1 MRRAAK
7 SKAFALII
15 VVASAAAVG
24 RAQTVINGST
34 MALKSSGAAANNT
47 AWTLGSNGYLGT
59 YIQVPSAG
67 STVSFDLN
75 ATGIVS
81 NGVLPDVTLSVA
93 GTNDPFSVTTAANG
107 DYIASVT
114 LPGDSS
120 ANANGMYAVRL
131 QLDNQSATATPS
143 VTINKLTVT
152 GATVVN
158 SNTDAIAL
166 EAAQTYADKFRS
178 GPGTVTLSNSSGI
191 HLGAGTSVQVKL
203 TSNAFNFAAA
213 VYGDSTF
220 SNDSQWINVGS
231 NGQNLAPTTTEQIN
245 YQNAIKT
252 NFNMIVPA
260 NSGKWINN
268 EFTQGSVNMNLTDA
282 MTQFATQN
290 GLRVRMHNVIW
301 NTEQPSFISGMFG
314 STTGT
319 GGNFGTFIGNQ
330 TTLVNDINSRAN
342 YYTEGNVAHVAGTA
356 RADNYT
362 EMDVFNEPFHG
373 QSAQVNYLANGALGI
388 SGAANVYK
396 QIAADDAAVNA
407 NTRLY
412 VNEYNVLQFSPSTIS
427 SAGVAAGSDNY
438 ANWYL
443 NGVQSLQKAGAPI
456 GGIGA
461 ELYVNTSNLVSA
473 ATMEQAMENL
483 AVAKDPNGNPMPFS
497 LTEFGV
503 ATGQTPTV
511 ANYDT
516 DLQTALTMAYGD
528 PQATTF
534 GYWGGIGGPHDSSA
548 YSLYDSNYN
557 LTANGTTWQAFQ
569 SQYNTN
575 LTLTTDANGKIS
587 FNGTYGTYQVTVDG
601 QNYTLNLVPGTATY
615 GLLTAVTN
623 ANWTGGGTTNN
634 WSTANNWGTT
644 APFAGMVLSFGGA
657 TKTTNN
663 NDYAAGTA
671 FDGIQ
676 FASTAGAFVLNGNSI
691 NLGGNIVNNS
701 ASLQTINTPLQ
712 LLQTTTLSAVT
723 GNLAVGGAITGNFG
737 LAMSGPGSVTLSAM
751 NGYTG
756 DTNVNGGSLTIASG
770 GSIASSNVIVA
781 ASSTLNINGSFATT
795 PTLTVNGGTVNFGA
809 STTNALVSVKLT
821 AINLNSNALIT
832 VGAAS
837 PNRTVLYTSA
847 LNFTDGTGLLDL
859 GPNDLIIHGGSLS
872 TITSELMTGRNGGSG
887 GAWTGSVGI
896 TSSAA
901 ATSSNTALGIEVN
914 DDGSGHALMTS
925 FDGVPVSD
933 GDILVKYT
941 FVGDADLSGSIDAT
955 DYSLIDNG
963 FAKGLTGW
971 NNGDFNYD
979 SVVNGDDYTLIDNA
993 FNTQG
998 SVSFAAITVEP
1009 TETIATTAS
1018 VPEPTSLVLVAIA
1031 AISLRSRRSRRI

>member
-1 MRRAAK
+1 MRRIRK
-7 SKAFALII
+7 CEALAIL
-15 VVASAAAVG
+15 VMASAAAVG
-24 RAQTVINGST
+24 RAQTVVNGGS
-34 MALKSSGAAANNT
+34 MVLKSSGAANST
-47 AWTLGSNGYLGT
+47 AWTLNSNGYLGT
-59 YIQVPSAG
+59 YIQVPSGG

-75 ATGIVS
+75 ATGIIS

-93 GTNDPFSVTTAANG
+93 GTNDSFNVTTAPNG

-114 LPGDSS
+114 LPGDSNS
-120 ANANGMYAVRL
+120 NANGTYAVRL
-131 QLDNQSATATPS
+131 QLDNQSAAATPA

-158 SNTDAIAL
+158 SNTDTIAL
-166 EAAQTYADKFRS
+166 NAAQTYADKFRS

-213 VYGDSTF
+213 VYGNSAF

-301 NTEQPSFISGMFG
+301 NTEQPSFISSMFG

-373 QSAQVNYLANGALGI
+373 QSAQVNYLVNGALGI

-396 QIAADDAAVNA
+396 QIATDDAAVNS

-412 VNEYNVLQFSPSTIS
+412 VNEYNVLQFSPSAIS
-427 SAGVAAGSDNY
+427 ATGVATGSDNY

-461 ELYVNTSNLVSA
+461 ELYVNTNNLVSA
-473 ATMEQAMENL
+473 ATMEQAMGNL
-483 AVAKDPNGNPMPFS
+483 AVAKDANGHPMPLS

-503 ATGQTPTV
+503 ATGQAPTV

-516 DLQTALTMAYGD
+516 DLLTALTMAYGD
-528 PQATTF
+528 PQGTTF

-548 YSLYDSNYN
+548 YSLYDTNYN
-557 LTANGTTWQAFQ
+557 LTAVGTTWQAFQ

-575 LTLTTDANGKIS
+575 QTLTTDANGNIS
-587 FNGTYGTYQVTVDG
+587 FNGTYGTYQVTVNG
-601 QNYTLNLVPGTATY
+601 QNYTLNLVPGTSTY
-615 GLLTAVTN
+615 GLMTAITN
-623 ANWTGGGTTNN
+623 ATWNGGGTTNN
-634 WSTANNWGTT
+634 WTTANNWGGT
-644 APFAGMVLSFGGA
+644 APFAGMVLSLGGV
-657 TKTTNN
+657 TRTTNN
-663 NDYAAGTA
+663 NDYPAGTV

-676 FASTAGAFVLNGNSI
+676 FISTAGAFVLNGNSI

-701 ASLQTINTPLQ
+701 ANLQTINMPLQ
-712 LLQTTTLSAVT
+712 LLQATTLSAIS
-723 GNLAVGGAITGNFG
+723 GNLVFGGAITGNFG
-737 LAMSGPGSVTLSAM
+737 VALSGPGSVTLLAV

-756 DTNVNGGSLTIASG
+756 DTNINGGSMTIASG
-770 GSIASSNVIVA
+770 GSIASSNIAVA
-781 ASSTLNINGSFATT
+781 ALSTLNINGSFTT
-795 PTLTVNGGTVNFGA
+795 IPALTVNGGTVNFGGN
-809 STTNALVSVKLT
+809 TTNAIIAVKLS
-821 AINLNSNALIT
+821 AINLNSNALVK

-859 GPNDLIIHGGSLS
+859 GASDLIVHGGSLS
-872 TITSELMTGRNGGSG
+872 AITTELSTGRNGGNG
-887 GAWTGSVGI
+887 AAWTGTVGI
-896 TSSAA
+896 TSSSAA
-901 ATSSNTALGIEVN
+901 ATSSNTALGVEVN
-914 DDGSGHALMTS
+914 DDGSGHALVSS

-941 FVGDADLSGSIDAT
+941 FVGDADLSGNIDAT
-955 DYSLIDNG
+955 DYTMIDNG
-963 FAKGLTGW
+963 FAKSLAGW

-979 SVVNGDDYTLIDNA
+979 GVINGDDYTLIDNA

-1009 TETIATTAS
+1009 TETIAATAS
-1018 VPEPTSLVLVAIA
+1018 VPEPVNLVVMAFA
-1031 AISLRSRRSRRI
+1031 AIGLRSRRRRRI